1 VLSSSTPRGEELGH
15 RLTGHVHV
23 ALAIARLLVDLR
35 RRDWYNQRALLV
47 QPVLLSDRIHTRLR
61 DQILSGELPPG
72 APVPSE
78 RRLSEQLGA
87 SRHAVREALKR
98 LQEAGLIRITHGG
111 ATRVRD
117 WRADGGLDLL
127 LALGAQ
133 GDAPPELELE
143 RAALELRACIGAD
156 AARRAAQRATA
167 AERAEIAARAE
178 ALAAA
183 HDPEA
188 RNAEYERLWALIV
201 DAAGNLAYR
210 LALNTLET
218 GQHVLVLD
226 ADRVGR
232 ELADAP
238 AIRALAA
245 AIAAGD
251 AERARTTAAE
261 LLERTSRAH
270 DGPDRGR
277 ATGDPVTSVS
287 EAG

>member
-1 VLSSSTPRGEELGH
+1 M
-15 RLTGHVHV
+15 
-23 ALAIARLLVDLR
+23 
-35 RRDWYNQRALLV
+35 
-47 QPVLLSDRIHTRLR
+47 LLSDRIHTRLR
-61 DQILSGELPPG
+61 DQILAGEPPAG

-156 AARRAAQRATA
+156 AARRAARRATSA
-167 AERAEIAARAE
+167 QRAEIAARAE

-183 HDPEA
+183 REPDA
-188 RNAEYERLWALIV
+188 RNAEYERMWALIV

-218 GQHVLVLD
+218 GQHVVVLD
-226 ADRVGR
+226 AERVAR
-232 ELADAP
+232 ELDDTA
-238 AIRALAA
+238 AIRALAR
-245 AIAAGD
+245 AIAHGE
-251 AERARTTAAE
+251 AESARTTAAD
-261 LLERTSRAH
+261 LLE
-270 DGPDRGR
+270 
-277 ATGDPVTSVS
+277 PVTR
-287 EAG
+287 

>member
-1 VLSSSTPRGEELGH
+1 MTVDDLG
-15 RLTGHVHV
+15 G
-23 ALAIARLLVDLR
+23 
-35 RRDWYNQRALLV
+35 DWYNQCSQLV
-47 QPVLLSDRIHTRLR
+47 QPVLLSDRIHTDLR
-61 DQILSGELPPG
+61 DRILSGALAPG

-98 LQEAGLIRITHGG
+98 LQEAGLIRISQGG

-156 AARRAAQRATA
+156 AARRAAQRATPA
-167 AERAEIAARAE
+167 QRAEIGARAE
-178 ALAAA
+178 ALAATA
-183 HDPEA
+183 DPEG
-188 RNAEYERLWALIV
+188 RNAEYERLWAVIV

-226 ADRVGR
+226 AERIGR
-232 ELADAP
+232 ELADTD

-251 AERARTTAAE
+251 DERARTLAAD
-261 LLERTSRAH
+261 LLERSA
-270 DGPDRGR
+270 
-277 ATGDPVTSVS
+277 
-287 EAG
+287 